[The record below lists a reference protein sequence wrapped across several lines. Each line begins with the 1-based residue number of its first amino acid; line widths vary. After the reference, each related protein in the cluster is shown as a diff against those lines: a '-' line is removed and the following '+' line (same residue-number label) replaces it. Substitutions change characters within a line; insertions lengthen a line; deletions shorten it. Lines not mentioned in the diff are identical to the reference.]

1 MILSIAGIHNE
12 KKRNRIFPFKCG
24 TNPIPF
30 NGIPAVRTERSG
42 INIQTV
48 IMILK
53 TVFMKPSDEA
63 EYLTMKIDRTGQA
76 VVGNYSYDIAR
87 SKQRKAT
94 SMARNLGFPLVIN
107 VEPAE

>member
-1 MILSIAGIHNE
+1 MAQGQTAIKDRQTIDFQE
-12 KKRNRIFPFKCG
+12 PKKFKVIMMNDDITTFDC
-24 TNPIPF
+24 
-30 NGIPAVRTERSG
+30 
-42 INIQTV
+42 V

-53 TVFMKPSDEA
+53 TVFMKPADEA

-76 VVGNYSYDIAR
+76 VVGIYSYDIAR

>member
-1 MILSIAGIHNE
+1 MAQGQTAIKDRQKIDFQE
-12 KKRNRIFPFKCG
+12 PKKFKVIMMNDDITTFDC
-24 TNPIPF
+24 
-30 NGIPAVRTERSG
+30 
-42 INIQTV
+42 V

-53 TVFMKPSDEA
+53 TVFMKPADEA

-76 VVGNYSYDIAR
+76 VVGIYSYDIAR

>member
-1 MILSIAGIHNE
+1 MVQGQTAIKDRQKIDFQAP
-12 KKRNRIFPFKCG
+12 KKFKVIMMNDDITTFDC
-24 TNPIPF
+24 
-30 NGIPAVRTERSG
+30 
-42 INIQTV
+42 V

-76 VVGNYSYDIAR
+76 VVGIYSYDIAR

-94 SMARNLGFPLVIN
+94 SMARNFGFPLVIN

>member
-1 MILSIAGIHNE
+1 MAQGQTAIKDRQKIDFQES
-12 KKRNRIFPFKCG
+12 KKFKVIMMNDDITTFDC
-24 TNPIPF
+24 
-30 NGIPAVRTERSG
+30 
-42 INIQTV
+42 V

-53 TVFMKPSDEA
+53 TVFMKPADEA

-76 VVGNYSYDIAR
+76 VVGIYSYDIAR

>member
-1 MILSIAGIHNE
+1 MAQRQTAIKDRQKIDFQE
-12 KKRNRIFPFKCG
+12 PKKFKVIMMNDDITTFDC
-24 TNPIPF
+24 
-30 NGIPAVRTERSG
+30 
-42 INIQTV
+42 V

-63 EYLTMKIDRTGQA
+63 EDLTMKIDRTGQA
-76 VVGNYSYDIAR
+76 VVGIYSYDIAR

>member
-1 MILSIAGIHNE
+1 MAQGQTAIKDRQKIDFQE
-12 KKRNRIFPFKCG
+12 PKKFKVIMMNDDITTFDC
-24 TNPIPF
+24 
-30 NGIPAVRTERSG
+30 
-42 INIQTV
+42 V

-53 TVFMKPSDEA
+53 TVFMKPADVA

-76 VVGNYSYDIAR
+76 VVGIYSYDIAR

>member
-1 MILSIAGIHNE
+1 MAQGQTAIKDRQKIDFQE
-12 KKRNRIFPFKCG
+12 PKKFKVIMMNDDITTFDC
-24 TNPIPF
+24 
-30 NGIPAVRTERSG
+30 
-42 INIQTV
+42 V
-48 IMILK
+48 IMILE
-53 TVFMKPSDEA
+53 TVFMKPADEA

-76 VVGNYSYDIAR
+76 VVGIYSYDIAR

>member
-1 MILSIAGIHNE
+1 MAQGQTAIKDRQKIDFQDP
-12 KKRNRIFPFKCG
+12 KKFKVIMMNDDITTFDC
-24 TNPIPF
+24 
-30 NGIPAVRTERSG
+30 
-42 INIQTV
+42 V

-53 TVFMKPSDEA
+53 TVFMKPADEA

-76 VVGNYSYDIAR
+76 VVGIYSYDIAR

>member
-1 MILSIAGIHNE
+1 MAQGQTAIKDRQKIDFQE
-12 KKRNRIFPFKCG
+12 PKKFKVIMMNDDITTFDC
-24 TNPIPF
+24 
-30 NGIPAVRTERSG
+30 
-42 INIQTV
+42 V

-76 VVGNYSYDIAR
+76 VVGIYSYDIAR

-94 SMARNLGFPLVIN
+94 SMARNLGFPLAIN

>member
-1 MILSIAGIHNE
+1 MAQGQTAIKNRQKIDFQE
-12 KKRNRIFPFKCG
+12 PKKFKVIMMNDDITTFDC
-24 TNPIPF
+24 
-30 NGIPAVRTERSG
+30 
-42 INIQTV
+42 V

-76 VVGNYSYDIAR
+76 VVGIYSYDIAR

>member
-1 MILSIAGIHNE
+1 MAQGQTAIKDRQKIDFQE
-12 KKRNRIFPFKCG
+12 PKKFKVIMMNDDITTFDC
-24 TNPIPF
+24 
-30 NGIPAVRTERSG
+30 
-42 INIQTV
+42 V

-76 VVGNYSYDIAR
+76 VVGIYSYDIAR

-107 VEPAE
+107 AEPAE

>member
-1 MILSIAGIHNE
+1 MAQGQTAIKDRQKIDYQE
-12 KKRNRIFPFKCG
+12 PKKFKVIMMNDDITTFDC
-24 TNPIPF
+24 
-30 NGIPAVRTERSG
+30 
-42 INIQTV
+42 V

-53 TVFMKPSDEA
+53 TVFMKPADEA

-76 VVGNYSYDIAR
+76 VVGIYSYDIAR

>member
-1 MILSIAGIHNE
+1 MAQGQTAIKDRQKIDFQE
-12 KKRNRIFPFKCG
+12 PKMFKVIMMNDDITTFDC
-24 TNPIPF
+24 
-30 NGIPAVRTERSG
+30 
-42 INIQTV
+42 V

-76 VVGNYSYDIAR
+76 VVGIYSYDIAR

>member
-1 MILSIAGIHNE
+1 MAQGQTAIKDRQKIDFQE
-12 KKRNRIFPFKCG
+12 PKKFKVIMMNDDITTFDC
-24 TNPIPF
+24 
-30 NGIPAVRTERSG
+30 
-42 INIQTV
+42 V

-63 EYLTMKIDRTGQA
+63 EYLTMKIDRTGQT
-76 VVGNYSYDIAR
+76 VVGIYSYDIAR

>member
-1 MILSIAGIHNE
+1 MAQGQTAIKDRQKIDFQE
-12 KKRNRIFPFKCG
+12 PKKFK
-24 TNPIPF
+24 
-30 NGIPAVRTERSG
+30 
-42 INIQTV
+42 V
-48 IMILK
+48 IMVNDDITTFDCVIIILK
-53 TVFMKPSDEA
+53 TVFMKPADEA

-76 VVGNYSYDIAR
+76 VVGIYSYDIAR

>member
-1 MILSIAGIHNE
+1 MAQGQTAIKDRQKIDFQE
-12 KKRNRIFPFKCG
+12 PKKFKVIMMNDDITTFDC
-24 TNPIPF
+24 
-30 NGIPAVRTERSG
+30 
-42 INIQTV
+42 V

-76 VVGNYSYDIAR
+76 VVGIYSYDIAR

-107 VEPAE
+107 VELAE